1 VSIDLLIRAIAI
13 GLGATLVMDLWAV
26 LLNRAFAIPAPNQCL
41 VGRWLLHMTKGVFSH
56 PGISNAARRPGE
68 CPIGWL
74 AHYTIGAV
82 FALGLMAFTTPQ
94 WLKSPSLMPALIF
107 GVVTVGFPFL
117 ILHPAFGLGVAASK
131 APAPMQARIRSLMNH
146 AVFGVGLYLAA
157 MVVTWVV
164 DR

>member
-1 VSIDLLIRAIAI
+1 VSIDLLIRAVAI

-82 FALGLMAFTTPQ
+82 FALGFPPFRGGPFRYVDAVGAAEVVRRMERHEKAHGERFR
-94 WLKSPSLMPALIF
+94 PAPLLTAHARENKKF
-107 GVVTVGFPFL
+107 
-117 ILHPAFGLGVAASK
+117 HPA
-131 APAPMQARIRSLMNH
+131 
-146 AVFGVGLYLAA
+146 
-157 MVVTWVV
+157 
-164 DR
+164 